1 MKKLIEWLIA
11 LLRQTSPSTDPVDE
25 HAELTTESAG
35 RLRTIAWGQ
44 RVSQTF
50 RDRIVWAADNL
61 DVDVNHLMAVIAFET
76 AETFR
81 ADKRNMAGSS
91 GTGLIQFME
100 ATARSLGTTTAKLA
114 AMTAEDQVVYVYR
127 YLLPYKGRMKTLS
140 DVYMAV
146 LWPRAI
152 GKPDSYVLWEKGASP
167 TTYRQN
173 AGLDANDDH
182 AVTKAEAAA
191 RVTMAL
197 ERGLRHENFW
207 QGEVN
212 V

>member
-1 MKKLIEWLIA
+1 MKKLIEWLVS
-11 LLRQTSPSTDPVDE
+11 LLRRDPAPVDDPVP
-25 HAELTTESAG
+25 LGVESAG
-35 RLRTIAWGQ
+35 HRRTIAWGQ

-50 RDRIVWAADNL
+50 RDRIVWAADHL
-61 DVDVNHLMAVIAFET
+61 SIDVSDLMAVIAFET

-81 ADKRNMAGSS
+81 ADKRNLAGSS

-100 ATARSLGTTTAKLA
+100 ATAKALGTTTAALA
-114 AMTAEDQVVYVYR
+114 AMTAEDQIVYVYR
-127 YLLPYKGRMKTLS
+127 YLLPYKGRMTTLA

-152 GKPDSYVLWEKGASP
+152 GMPASYVLWDQDGSP
-167 TTYRQN
+167 LAYRQN

-191 RVTMAL
+191 KVAQAL
-197 ERGLRHENFW
+197 VRGQRPENLW
-207 QGEVN
+207 HGEVT